1 VHFKTTLIAMV
12 WASTVLAQD
21 LPPDLPF
28 SELDGDALVTH
39 QGGASGDMNVMDSSA
54 SNTVIHSEMND
65 RVGEQKQEKASEQ
78 IQDSIGSLTKTTE
91 QQLTESP
98 AVSNQQLK
106 KRPKILNKAPEFTKS
121 TFKNNEKEVEDSHQS
136 GKMIKPKPGRTERV
150 VIARGKLNRIVTPYM
165 DPKVLTVDQV
175 ETKVDG
181 SAVYIATDSALPV
194 SLFISDAETGIASS
208 LQLVPEDIGTPVEIT
223 IESDNGKSTQ
233 AEYAGAFTGKES
245 HQDTPYIT
253 EVKMIMQSLGKQQI
267 PQGFTLEEVTDEVR
281 SFTVCHDA
289 NLTFWPGQILSG
301 HGSRILVEVA
311 QNNGVSPV
319 VFEEAF
325 CANEKTMAV
334 AAWPKIR
341 LEPGEKTEVYIL
353 MRLPDGK
360 SDEEIRPALL

>member
-1 VHFKTTLIAMV
+1 MHFKTTLIAMV
-12 WASTVLAQD
+12 WASTVLAQE

-28 SELDGDALVTH
+28 SDSDGGDLVPH
-39 QGGASGDMNVMDSSA
+39 QGGEAGDM
-54 SNTVIHSEMND
+54 TVID
-65 RVGEQKQEKASEQ
+65 RSVSVEKATPEQ
-78 IQDSIGSLTKTTE
+78 SLDSIGSVSKPTHE
-91 QQLTESP
+91 QVKESQGG
-98 AVSNQQLK
+98 AIQEVK
-106 KRPKILNKAPEFTKS
+106 KRPKILNKTTEITRSNP
-121 TFKNNEKEVEDSHQS
+121 KNNDKETQDSQS
-136 GKMIKPKPGRTERV
+136 WGAIKPKPGRTEKV
-150 VIARGKLNRIVTPYM
+150 VIARGKLNRIVTPYA

-208 LQLVPEDIGTPVEIT
+208 IQLVPEEIGTPVEIT
-223 IESDNGKSTQ
+223 IESDNGKLTQ
-233 AEYAGAFTGKES
+233 AENANAGALTGKEL

-289 NLTFWPGQILSG
+289 NLTFWPGQMLSG

-311 QNNGVSPV
+311 QNNGVSPI

-325 CANEKTMAV
+325 CANEHTMAV

-353 MRLPDGK
+353 MRLPDGN
-360 SDEEIRPALL
+360 SDEEIRPPLL